1 MRLPTISLRSFAS
14 LAGILTALLVALAS
28 PGRAA
33 AGEYTISICQADEAG
48 YVSSAFENFATR
60 GMKWR
65 RACNPLGPGL
75 RGLVTANVPGTGRVP
90 RGAQS
95 GFVLSAP
102 PGTTISQLRWS
113 GVAHRRDCR
122 YALQLYAERP
132 GAFPVSIK
140 NVRAN
145 RHCPNPEVA
154 QKSSWPRLRAF
165 DLGGAT
171 RIIQRVVCVGTPSRE
186 YCSARGQN
194 YIGTLAAEAT
204 VVDGSAPS
212 AGVVQDE
219 PLARGKWVSGKQGVR
234 YEASDNVG
242 IKSASVLI
250 GGEVRGSD
258 PKSCSYSQRIP
269 CPNSPGFIEVNT
281 AEAPEGSQPLAV
293 VAEDAAGNRAE
304 SAAVTARIDNAAPG
318 AIAVG
323 VGGGEAWRNSN
334 DFDLAWTNPAEP
346 DRAPIT
352 AARYRL
358 CRVGGNECSTA
369 DSSGEGIAAIDDVKV
384 PSPGEWELRLWR
396 EDAAGNQ
403 QSGNASQPVKLRFD
417 PEPPQLGFEAPSA
430 DDPTRIAV
438 QVTDRISGLSSGQV
452 ELSRAGS
459 GTWQVL
465 PTAREGDHL
474 VTRVD
479 DAALPA
485 GEYELRATASDPA
498 NNIGATD
505 RRLDGQPMRLHLP
518 LRTTIAMKAGVV
530 DRRTVTRKGKKK
542 GKVRRTVLE
551 PRLTVSFGHRVR
563 LGGRLVNSAGHPL
576 SGAKI
581 LVYSQLLEG
590 KEPVDGTEELEGTV
604 TTDADGRFV
613 YPVEARSSRQFRFL
627 YEGTATILP
636 VEDQATLRVKATSTF
651 SVSADHVLNGD
662 SVTFSGRVRGRP
674 LPAKGKLVELQVE
687 YPTGEWQ
694 TFRTIRSDADG
705 TWSKVYFFRR
715 SCGVTRWPLRVYLPS
730 EGGYP
735 LVPGVSHQLTVRVRG
750 RPC

>member
-1 MRLPTISLRSFAS
+1 MGLPTIALRSFAS
-14 LAGILTALLVALAS
+14 LAGILGALLVGLAS
-28 PGRAA
+28 PGTAA

-102 PGTTISQLRWS
+102 PGTAISRLRWS

-132 GAFPVSIK
+132 GASPVSIK

-145 RHCPNPEVA
+145 RHCPNPEAA
-154 QKSSWPRLRAF
+154 QASNWPRLRAY

-171 RIIQRVVCVGTPSRE
+171 RIVQRVVCVGTSSRE

-219 PLARGKWVSGKQGVR
+219 PLAQGKWVSGKQGVR

-250 GGEVRGSD
+250 GGAVRGSD

-269 CPNSPGFIEVNT
+269 CPNSPGWIGINT
-281 AEAPEGSQPLAV
+281 VEAPEGSQPLTV

-318 AIAVG
+318 AVSVG

-334 DFDLAWTNPAEP
+334 NFDLSWSNPAEP

-352 AARYRL
+352 AAHYRL
-358 CRVGGNECSTA
+358 CHAGGNECSTA
-369 DSSGEGIAAIDDVKV
+369 DSSGEGIAAIDSVKV

-403 QSGNASQPVKLRFD
+403 QPANASQPVRLRFD

-430 DDPTRIAV
+430 DDPTRISVLA
-438 QVTDRISGLSSGQV
+438 TDRISGVGGGEV
-452 ELSRAGS
+452 EISPAGS

-465 PTAREGDHL
+465 PTSKEGDHL
-474 VTRVD
+474 VTRVN
-479 DAALPA
+479 DATLPA
-485 GEYELRATASDPA
+485 GEYELRASASDLA

-505 RRLDGQPMRLHLP
+505 HRLDGQPMRLRLP
-518 LRTTIAMKAGVV
+518 LRTTTAMKAGMV
-530 DRRTVTRKGKKK
+530 DKRTVNRKGKKD
-542 GKVRRTVLE
+542 KVRRTVLE
-551 PRLTVSFGHRVR
+551 PRVKVSFGRRVR

-576 SGAKI
+576 SGAKV

-590 KEPVDGTEELEGTV
+590 KEPVDGTEELEDTV
-604 TTDADGRFV
+604 TTDSDGRFV
-613 YPVEARSSRQFRFL
+613 YSVEARSSHQFRFV

-636 VEDQATLRVKATSTF
+636 VEDQATVRVKATSTF

-674 LPAKGKLVELQVE
+674 LPAKGKLIELQVE
-687 YPTGEWQ
+687 ASTDEWQ
-694 TFRTIRSDADG
+694 TFRTVRSDADG

-715 SCGVTRWPLRVYLPS
+715 SCGVARWPLRVHLPS

-735 LVPGVSHQLTVRVRG
+735 LVPGASHELTVQVRG